1 MIESLVLS
9 SKHICSGTIGINCP
23 GNDGFGHKLKLVI
36 DYPNNDGAE
45 GFDRE
50 IQDLLEKYFEQILFF
65 NIKGNLIVYI
75 KDGKFKGIQS
85 EFYVQVDS
93 PRIFTGN
100 KIVQI
105 MKKGGFQDGNDKR

>member
-1 MIESLVLS
+1 
-9 SKHICSGTIGINCP
+9 
-23 GNDGFGHKLKLVI
+23 LVI